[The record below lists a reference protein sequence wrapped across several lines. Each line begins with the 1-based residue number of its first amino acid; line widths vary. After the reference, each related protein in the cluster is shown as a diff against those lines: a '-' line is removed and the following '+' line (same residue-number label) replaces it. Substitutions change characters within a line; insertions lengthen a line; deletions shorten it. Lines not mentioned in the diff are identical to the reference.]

1 MENIDITCGSP
12 TDTRNQVRLAGT
24 SHPIIVPL
32 KYLVCPVLIQRSPNS
47 LQIISHDCLQIL
59 SSYEYL
65 LTESR
70 WNDDTGSSLEYS
82 R

>member
-1 MENIDITCGSP
+1 MENIDITCGSS

-47 LQIISHDCLQIL
+47 LQIL